1 MHEASSPN
9 GFLPFVYMSNRNVR
23 VSELL
28 KREISDILHTQFQ
41 GESVSITITD
51 VDVSPDHSQAK
62 VFFTA
67 IGDEYEQHRAGGFL
81 NRFKGRIRHEL
92 TKRVV
97 LKRMPAL
104 DFTYDLAAE
113 RGVRMNELLD
123 SLEFSD
129 DEPEE

>member
-1 MHEASSPN
+1 
-9 GFLPFVYMSNRNVR
+9 MSNRNVR

-41 GESVSITITD
+41 GESVAITISD

-62 VFFTA
+62 VFFTT
-67 IGDEYEQHRAGGFL
+67 IGDDREQNRAGAFL

-92 TKRVV
+92 TKRIV

-104 DFTYDLAAE
+104 EFTYDLAVE
-113 RGVRMNELLD
+113 RGARMNELLD
-123 SLEFSD
+123 SLEIQ
-129 DEPEE
+129 DEAEE